1 MNARCHEC
9 NCTPCQCFKAEID
22 YPEINYPEINYP
34 RISKPYWGG
43 PSARRVRAPSRRG
56 TWGARIQ
63 IIALAILAVWFVY
76 CLWYAKPDQGAVLT
90 VRCVQDSAVWHD

>member
-22 YPEINYPEINYP
+22 YPEI
-34 RISKPYWGG
+34 SKPYWGG
-43 PSARRVRAPSRRG
+43 PSSRRG

-63 IIALAILAVWFVY
+63 IIALAILAAWLIY
-76 CLWYAKPDQGAVLT
+76 CLWYAGFF
-90 VRCVQDSAVWHD
+90 

>member
-9 NCTPCQCFKAEID
+9 NCTPCQCFKAEIN

-43 PSARRVRAPSRRG
+43 PSARRSPDPSRRG
-56 TWGARIQ
+56 PWGARIQ
-63 IIALAILAVWFVY
+63 IAALAILATWLVY
-76 CLWYAKPDQGAVLT
+76 CLWYAGFF
-90 VRCVQDSAVWHD
+90 